1 MDIVAVNIILL
12 SVYVLGRSSPL
23 LKSRFPIRSF
33 QDFFLS
39 FPDSVT
45 SLSLPINN
53 GINVTHGD
61 SLPSFNLSL
70 TPKHHQEVEEPVN
83 DKHVLLWTAVGL
95 SLMLQLLLVLAW
107 IYFFTLG
114 KSRDWSRTSLSSEHI
129 LDIQWQAPL
138 EEECEQ
144 SKVEI
149 VRIQIPTKLL
159 VQHDVFDFEPTSSQ
173 PADLS
178 SSLSDLKDLK
188 PSYSW
193 IYKPDED
200 AVSFLL

>member
-1 MDIVAVNIILL
+1 MVGLPL
-12 SVYVLGRSSPL
+12 SGNPVFPFAQFKISSVSYL
-23 LKSRFPIRSF
+23 
-33 QDFFLS
+33 
-39 FPDSVT
+39 DSVT
-45 SLSLPINN
+45 SLSLPINS
-53 GINVTHGD
+53 GINVTHED

-70 TPKHHQEVEEPVN
+70 TPNHHEDIEEPVN
-83 DKHVLLWTAVGL
+83 DKHVLLWTAVGF

-129 LDIQWQAPL
+129 LDIQWQAPPM
-138 EEECEQ
+138 EECEQ

-159 VQHDVFDFEPTSSQ
+159 VQHDVFDFEPSQ